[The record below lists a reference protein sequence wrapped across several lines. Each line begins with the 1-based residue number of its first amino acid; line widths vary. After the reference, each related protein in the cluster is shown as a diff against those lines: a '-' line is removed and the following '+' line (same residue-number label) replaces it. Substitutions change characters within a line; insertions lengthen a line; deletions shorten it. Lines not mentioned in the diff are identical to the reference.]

1 MFRRLLYLNGLAI
14 TGVVLFH
21 SAGMGFV
28 AMFSWAQR
36 YLPAAA
42 DPMAQIGSAEY
53 FGLRFLEQ
61 IASFAIPAFL
71 FVSGFFI
78 AVATGKNSQTISW
91 KVVAARVKTLL
102 IPYLLW
108 SFIVLALQIVLEGK
122 RFTVGNLA
130 INLLIGRTNE
140 IFYFVPLLIQFYL
153 ISPFLVRF
161 ARKNWRLF
169 LGVTAAI
176 QLVIILLPYVIYLNL
191 DIPNKQAIAY
201 FVPKWF
207 FLARIFWFSAGI
219 VVGFHLEQF
228 KALFF
233 RLRWAGVIVAL
244 ISIPL
249 GMLEWEL
256 FFRLSGGTWL
266 SNRETLVDTLYA
278 LALITVVLGFQQA
291 RLPFEHGFERL
302 GKDSYGIY
310 LTHFLFIEYS
320 AKVIYRISPGLLDY
334 QIFLQPFWIF
344 IGLALPVAMM
354 ALLNRSPARKW
365 YTYIFG

>member
-28 AMFSWAQR
+28 AMFSWAHR
-36 YLPAAA
+36 YLPAAV
-42 DPMAQIGSAEY
+42 DPMTRIGSTEY

-78 AVATGKNSQTISW
+78 AVAAGKTSQTVSW
-91 KVVAARVKTLL
+91 KVVIARVKTLI

-108 SFIVLALQIVLEGK
+108 SFVVIALQFLLEGK
-122 RFTVGNLA
+122 RFTPVNLA
-130 INLLIGRTNE
+130 IDLLIGRTNE
-140 IFYFVPLLIQFYL
+140 ILYFVPLLIQFYL
-153 ISPFLVRF
+153 ISPLLVPL

-169 LGVTAAI
+169 LGITAAV
-176 QLVIILLPYVIYLNL
+176 QLMITLLPYLVFLNL

-207 FLARIFWFSAGI
+207 FVARIFWFSAGI

-228 KALFF
+228 KAVFH
-233 RLRWAGVIVAL
+233 RLRWVGLIVVL
-244 ISIPL
+244 VSIPL

-256 FFRLSGGTWL
+256 FFRLSGETWL
-266 SNRETLVDTLYA
+266 ANRETIIDIIYA
-278 LALITVVLGFQQA
+278 LAIITLVLGFQQT
-291 RLPFEHGFERL
+291 RVPLERGFEKL
-302 GKDSYGIY
+302 GKNSYGIY

-320 AKVIYRISPGLLDY
+320 AKVIYRVSPGLLDY
-334 QIFLQPFWIF
+334 QILLQPLWII

-354 ALLNRSPARKW
+354 FLLDRSPARRW
-365 YTYIFG
+365 YAYVFG

>member
-1 MFRRLLYLNGLAI
+1 VFRRLLYLNGLAI

-28 AMFSWAQR
+28 AMFSWAHR
-36 YLPAAA
+36 YLPAAI
-42 DPMAQIGSAEY
+42 DPMTRIGSMEY
-53 FGLRFLEQ
+53 FWLRFLEQ
-61 IASFAIPAFL
+61 VASFAIPAFL

-78 AVATGKNSQTISW
+78 AVAAGKTSHTISW

-108 SFIVLALQIVLEGK
+108 TFVVMALQILLEGK
-122 RFTVGNLA
+122 RFTAGNLA
-130 INLLIGRTNE
+130 VDLLIGRTNE
-140 IFYFVPLLIQFYL
+140 ILYFVPLLIQFYL
-153 ISPFLVRF
+153 ISPVLVLF
-161 ARKNWRLF
+161 ARQNWRLF
-169 LGVTAAI
+169 LGVAAAI
-176 QLVIILLPYVIYLNL
+176 QLVIILLPYMVYLNL

-207 FLARIFWFSAGI
+207 FLSRIFWFSAGI
-219 VVGFHLEQF
+219 VVGFHLEHF
-228 KALFF
+228 KAAFH
-233 RLRWAGVIVAL
+233 RLRRVGLVVAL
-244 ISIPL
+244 VSIPV

-256 FFRLSGGTWL
+256 LFRLSGETWL
-266 SNRETLVDTLYA
+266 ANRETLVDTLYA

-320 AKVIYRISPGLLDY
+320 AKIIYRFWPGLLGY
-334 QIFLQPFWIF
+334 QILMQPFWIF